1 MNIITYDDIYIIK
14 ILEFGLIL
22 PAFNKKTD
30 DTRPIWLQWTAKK
43 PLHVCG
49 PCGHYRSQQELIN

>member
-22 PAFNKKTD
+22 PAFNKKPM
-30 DTRPIWLQWTAKK
+30 TRVQYDCNEHQKTTTCLW
-43 PLHVCG
+43 PLSF
-49 PCGHYRSQQELIN
+49 PTRIN

>member
-22 PAFNKKTD
+22 PAFNKKPM
-30 DTRPIWLQWTAKK
+30 TRVQYDCNEQPKN
-43 PLHVCG
+43 
-49 PCGHYRSQQELIN
+49 HYMFVGLVAIIVPNKN

>member
-30 DTRPIWLQWTAKK
+30 DTRPI
-43 PLHVCG
+43 
-49 PCGHYRSQQELIN
+49 